1 MLNNFLDFL
10 ENHYGILIHKVPDGM
25 ASIEANRAARDNL
38 AALQKR
44 LRQMGLFENLSDDFE
59 AQYITPQYR
68 EVFRPNL

>member
-1 MLNNFLDFL
+1 MTPQQNT
-10 ENHYGILIHKVPDGM
+10 